1 MKDRKE
7 TEKRRQRVGL
17 KVNTLDQDIRVHLF
31 DLMDLGVLTEI
42 ELYEMTIRFDNTFR
56 VNYGRSGL

>member
-7 TEKRRQRVGL
+7 IEKRRRRVDL

-31 DLMDLGVLTEI
+31 DLMDLGTLTEI
-42 ELYEMTIRFDNTFR
+42 ELYEMATRFDNTFR
-56 VNYGRSGL
+56 GIYG